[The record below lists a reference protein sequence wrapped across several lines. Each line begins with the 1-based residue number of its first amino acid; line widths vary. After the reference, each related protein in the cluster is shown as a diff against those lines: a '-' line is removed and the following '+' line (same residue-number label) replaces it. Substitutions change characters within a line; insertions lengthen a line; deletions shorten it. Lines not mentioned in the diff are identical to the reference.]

1 MSLRKR
7 KITLM
12 PAVALAAL
20 SALITIPALSQ
31 ARLYAAAPEHFARI
45 TVAAGDDLWSLAD
58 RYTPSGQSVQED
70 SPLGAPYQHHAVS
83 RVPIQELE
91 PLDDPGIQ
99 PGLHVLR
106 HLADD
111 VRPIL

>member
-58 RYTPSGQSVQED
+58 RYTPSGQSVQETVDRIIAVNGLSD
-70 SPLGAPYQHHAVS
+70 SSV
-83 RVPIQELE
+83 VPGE
-91 PLDDPGIQ
+91 
-99 PGLHVLR
+99 
-106 HLADD
+106 HLKIP
-111 VRPIL
+111 R

>member
-58 RYTPSGQSVQED
+58 SYTPSGQSVQETVDRIIAVNGLSD
-70 SPLGAPYQHHAVS
+70 SSV
-83 RVPIQELE
+83 VPGE
-91 PLDDPGIQ
+91 
-99 PGLHVLR
+99 
-106 HLADD
+106 HLKIP
-111 VRPIL
+111 R